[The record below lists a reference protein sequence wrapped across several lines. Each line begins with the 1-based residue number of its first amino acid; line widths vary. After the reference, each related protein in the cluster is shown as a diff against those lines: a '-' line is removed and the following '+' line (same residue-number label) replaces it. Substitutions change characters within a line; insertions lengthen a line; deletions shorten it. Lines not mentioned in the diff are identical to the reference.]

1 MTPDRNKLRA
11 EAGNCLGQDRP
22 AGELA
27 DCVAAHF
34 PDVEVYRE
42 QDDLVIRGGQ
52 RFLIVRRAGPNGFHV
67 AENVTVPTTNLV
79 DFGGGAARTLDQLVD
94 EIANFAK

>member
-1 MTPDRNKLRA
+1 MSVDRTKFRA
-11 EAGNCLGQDRP
+11 EAGSCLGQERP

-34 PDVEVYRE
+34 PDVEAFRE
-42 QDDLVIRGGQ
+42 GDDLIIRGGQ

-67 AENVTVPTTNLV
+67 AENVTVPSTNLV
-79 DFGGGAARTLDQLVD
+79 DFGGGAQRTLDQLVD

>member
-1 MTPDRNKLRA
+1 MTPDRNKFRA
-11 EAGNCLGQDRP
+11 EVGSCLGQDRP

-34 PDVEVYRE
+34 PDVEAFRE
-42 QDDLVIRGGQ
+42 GDDLIIRGGQ

-67 AENVTVPTTNLV
+67 AENVTVPSTNLV
-79 DFGGGAARTLDQLVD
+79 DFGGGAQRTLDQLVD

>member
-1 MTPDRNKLRA
+1 MSVDRTKFRA
-11 EAGNCLGQDRP
+11 EAGSCLGQNRP

-34 PDVEVYRE
+34 PDVEAFRE
-42 QDDLVIRGGQ
+42 GDDLIIRGGQ

-67 AENVTVPTTNLV
+67 AENVTVPSTNLV
-79 DFGGGAARTLDQLVD
+79 DFGGGAQRTLDQLVD

>member
-1 MTPDRNKLRA
+1 MSLDRDKFRA
-11 EAGNCLGQDRP
+11 EAGSCLGQNRP

-34 PDVEVYRE
+34 PDVEVYR
-42 QDDLVIRGGQ
+42 QGDDLIIRGGQ
-52 RFLIVRRAGPNGFHV
+52 RFLVVRRAGPNGFHV

-79 DFGGGAARTLDQLVD
+79 DFGGGAQRTLDQLVD